1 MPGLKYLLPIR
12 RALLKNCPAPAC
24 WHPETPLIYM
34 SPICSFAPSSI
45 ACQLMDNQQVHRL
58 PRNPSDL
65 KRLART
71 MGFSGNH
78 EVDEFR
84 ESYEA
89 RVRKVR
95 AIFERILP

>member
-1 MPGLKYLLPIR
+1 MLASRDAADLHESYLFLRIIEHR
-12 RALLKNCPAPAC
+12 L
-24 WHPETPLIYM
+24 
-34 SPICSFAPSSI
+34 
-45 ACQLMDNQQVHRL
+45 QLMDNQQVHRL